1 MVVLQELHRKECII
15 MESAILQ
22 LYQQVEM
29 YKDNSPEYQKLLG
42 KFNDERDKFD
52 KKLNDADKE
61 ELENLFSLLSMA
73 NGKEMEEYF
82 VEGFVLGTRLMAE
95 VFYKEDN

>member
-1 MVVLQELHRKECII
+1 
-15 MESAILQ
+15 MESVILQ

-29 YKDNSPEYQKLLG
+29 YKDNSQEYQKLLG
-42 KFNDERDKFD
+42 KFNDKRDKFD

>member
-15 MESAILQ
+15 MESVILQ